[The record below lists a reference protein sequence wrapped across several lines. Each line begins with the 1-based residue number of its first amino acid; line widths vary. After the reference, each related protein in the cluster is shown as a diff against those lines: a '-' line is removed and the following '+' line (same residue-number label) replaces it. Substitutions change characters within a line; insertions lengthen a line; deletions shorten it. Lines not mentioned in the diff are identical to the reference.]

1 MSVKFKDE
9 ATRKLY
15 CSGHA
20 GDFPGHVAE
29 KAIVAL
35 DTLIK
40 FGAEKAARAFPA
52 LRAKK
57 SQITKGARW
66 QVHIADGWWLFFRPK
81 QNDLLDVELRKLE

>member
-1 MSVKFKDE
+1 MGTKFKDE
-9 ATRKLY
+9 ATQDLY
-15 CSGHA
+15 RSGYSVC
-20 GDFPGHVAE
+20 FPDHVGK

-57 SQITKGARW
+57 SQIAKGARW
-66 QVHIADGWWLFFRPK
+66 QVHIADDWWLLFRPK
-81 QNDLLDVELRKLE
+81 QNDLVDVELRKLE